1 MAAIAAQI
9 RGLCDPMVSRTDPAP
24 KRWCNLMSVP
34 NPKSAL
40 VLFAHGSR
48 DPNWALPFKSIQ
60 ALIREQAP
68 DMPVE
73 LAFLELMQP
82 GIQECLSVL
91 AKQGV
96 KRVSVVPIF
105 LAAGRHL
112 REDLPALIAP
122 VQKQFPDLEI
132 IVSTPIGD
140 IPEFQAAIA
149 KLALA
154 QAKR

>member
-1 MAAIAAQI
+1 MANASLDADD
-9 RGLCDPMVSRTDPAP
+9 LELSMPD
-24 KRWCNLMSVP
+24 L
-34 NPKSAL
+34 NPKNAL

-48 DPNWALPFKSIQ
+48 DPKWAEPFKSIQ
-60 ALIREQAP
+60 SLIRAQAP
-68 DMPVE
+68 DTPVD

-82 GIQECLSVL
+82 GIQECLTSL

-96 KRVSVVPIF
+96 ERVSVVPIF

-122 VQKQFPDLEI
+122 IQSQFPDLEI
-132 IVSTPIGD
+132 IVTAPIGD

-149 KLALA
+149 TLALA
-154 QAKR
+154 QAKL

>member
-1 MAAIAAQI
+1 
-9 RGLCDPMVSRTDPAP
+9 
-24 KRWCNLMSVP
+24 MSVP

-48 DPNWALPFKSIQ
+48 DPKWAEPFEAIQ
-60 ALIREQAP
+60 ALIRAQAP

-82 GIQECLSVL
+82 GIQACLGDL

-96 KRVSVVPIF
+96 KRISIVPIF

-112 REDLPALIAP
+112 REDLPALIDP
-122 VQKQFPDLEI
+122 IQKQYPDLVI
-132 IVSTPIGD
+132 KVSAPIGD
-140 IPEFQAAIA
+140 IPEFQSAIA

-154 QAKR
+154 QG

>member
-1 MAAIAAQI
+1 MANASLDADD
-9 RGLCDPMVSRTDPAP
+9 LELSMPD
-24 KRWCNLMSVP
+24 L
-34 NPKSAL
+34 NPKNAL

-48 DPNWALPFKSIQ
+48 DPKWAEPFKSIQ
-60 ALIREQAP
+60 SLIRAQAP
-68 DMPVE
+68 DTPVD

-82 GIQECLSVL
+82 GIQEVLTSL

-96 KRVSVVPIF
+96 ERVSVVPIF

-122 VQKQFPDLEI
+122 IQSQFPELEI
-132 IVSTPIGD
+132 IVTAPIGD

-154 QAKR
+154 QAKL

>member
-1 MAAIAAQI
+1 MRLLARSQLPPGEGIIA
-9 RGLCDPMVSRTDPAP
+9 
-24 KRWCNLMSVP
+24 MS
-34 NPKSAL
+34 KSTSDSAL

-48 DPNWALPFKSIQ
+48 DPKWAEPFEAIQ
-60 ALIREQAP
+60 ALIRAQAP

-82 GIQECLSVL
+82 GIQECLGVL

-122 VQKQFPDLEI
+122 VQQQFPDMEI
-132 IVSTPIGD
+132 FVSTPIGD

-149 KLALA
+149 KRALA

>member
-1 MAAIAAQI
+1 MANASLDADY
-9 RGLCDPMVSRTDPAP
+9 LELSMPD
-24 KRWCNLMSVP
+24 L
-34 NPKSAL
+34 NPKNAL

-48 DPNWALPFKSIQ
+48 DPKWAEPFKSIQ
-60 ALIREQAP
+60 SLIRAQAP
-68 DMPVE
+68 DTPVD

-82 GIQECLSVL
+82 GIQEVLTSL

-96 KRVSVVPIF
+96 ERVSVVPIF

-122 VQKQFPDLEI
+122 IQSQFPELEI
-132 IVSTPIGD
+132 IVTAPIGD

-154 QAKR
+154 QAKL

>member
-1 MAAIAAQI
+1 
-9 RGLCDPMVSRTDPAP
+9 
-24 KRWCNLMSVP
+24 MSVP
-34 NPKSAL
+34 TPTSAL

-48 DPNWALPFKSIQ
+48 DPKWAEPFKAIQ
-60 ALIREQAP
+60 GLIRAQAP

-82 GIQECLSVL
+82 DIKECLSELVN
-91 AKQGV
+91 QGV
-96 KRVSVVPIF
+96 KRVSIVPIF

-122 VQKQFPDLEI
+122 IQKQYPDLEI
-132 IVSTPIGD
+132 NVTAPIGD

-149 KLALA
+149 RLALA
-154 QAKR
+154 QANH